1 MGKKHWIEDA
11 QQCLE
16 ESLVPVP
23 HELNE
28 LDWKVRL
35 SERKDR
41 LTEHLIASAN
51 HPDGGCLV
59 FGISDHGDP
68 QGVDAETVA
77 QIANTLANL
86 GRDAVD
92 PPIAID
98 HGVVEFRGVP
108 VLFVRVPEHPVK
120 PVIDAAN
127 P

>member
-35 SERKDR
+35 SEHKDR